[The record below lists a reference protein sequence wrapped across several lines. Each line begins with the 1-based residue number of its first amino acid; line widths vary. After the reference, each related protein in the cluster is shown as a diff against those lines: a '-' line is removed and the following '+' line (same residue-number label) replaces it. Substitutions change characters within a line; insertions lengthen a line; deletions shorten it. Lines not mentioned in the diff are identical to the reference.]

1 MLVTEKF
8 GKEPPRDKR
17 DPFLGRCELKRF
29 PQFDLNVNLRGS
41 REGKQTTRKEQQMQH
56 KYRPLQNSL
65 DLQVFLQIFLQ
76 IADLAQNLNNL
87 V

>member
-1 MLVTEKF
+1 MF
-8 GKEPPRDKR
+8 S
-17 DPFLGRCELKRF
+17 
-29 PQFDLNVNLRGS
+29 QFDPNVNLRGS

-65 DLQVFLQIFLQ
+65 DLQIFLQ

>member
-1 MLVTEKF
+1 MF
-8 GKEPPRDKR
+8 S
-17 DPFLGRCELKRF
+17 
-29 PQFDLNVNLRGS
+29 QFDPNVNLRGS